1 MMGSFAAVL
10 AKSRIKTSEDL
21 YRAEV
26 TGDIE
31 EANGIVKITRINVEY
46 FLKAPPEKHGE
57 AKKAFNAYLPL
68 CPAAQSVIGCID
80 IQHVLNLSNG

>member
-21 YRAEV
+21 YKAEV

-31 EANGIVKITRINVEY
+31 EVNGIVKITRIDVKY
-46 FLKAPPEKHGE
+46 FLKAPPEKHDE
-57 AKKAFNAYLPL
+57 AKKAFNAYLSL
-68 CPAAQSVIGCID
+68 CPAAQSIIGCID
-80 IQHVLNLSNG
+80 IQHELNLSNG